1 MSTRIRSLIAALVLF
16 AAAGLLGACAPVASE
31 SAAQPE
37 AAGDAAEAVAEVDEA
52 EDEVGEVEEEADD
65 EDDEDDE
72 DESYASMRARHMAQ
86 GGPGAGMGR
95 GMGMGYGQDAM
106 HRAMLEAALSR
117 GLIEEGDVD
126 LFLEVHA
133 AIEPYM
139 SKSHEGRDASS
150 EAKMSAQRAFV
161 IVAQEDGAIT
171 EAQGERFTEIHD
183 ILIESGIMDE
193 MHGEGYGDDDESYD
207 DESYDDDGVD
217 DDDVDDGVV
226 DDGDG
231 EDEDG
236 VGDEEEG
243 EEG

>member
-1 MSTRIRSLIAALVLF
+1 MSTRIRSLIAALALF
-16 AAAGLLGACAPVASE
+16 AAAGLVGACAPAAPE
-31 SAAQPE
+31 SAAQPD
-37 AAGDAAEAVAEVDEA
+37 AAGDAAEAVAESDEA
-52 EDEVGEVEEEADD
+52 EDEVGEVED
-65 EDDEDDE
+65 EDEDDE
-72 DESYASMRARHMAQ
+72 DESYASMHARHMAQ

-95 GMGMGYGQDAM
+95 GEGMGMGRGQDAM

-161 IVAQEDGAIT
+161 AVAQEDGAIT

-193 MHGEGYGDDDESYD
+193 LHGEGYDDDSGDYDEGYGDEDEVGDGDDD
-207 DESYDDDGVD
+207 GD
-217 DDDVDDGVV
+217 DDD
-226 DDGDG
+226 
-231 EDEDG
+231 ED
-236 VGDEEEG
+236 EG